1 MSVEQLDVDEFA
13 ALGDEAAELGIPL
26 SQRPD
31 VRRVSMTTVDGELSA
46 LVWGSGEPEL
56 VLLHGAGLNAHTW
69 DGVALALM
77 RPLVAID
84 LPGHGHSAWR
94 KDGCYDPTLLVESVG
109 EAIAAL
115 APRARAVCGQSLGGL
130 TTIAL
135 AARQPQQVRS
145 QVLVDALPALPDDN
159 PVRSFLSGPQRFAS
173 REEIV
178 QRALQFGF
186 GRSPEAVRR
195 GVALNTRID
204 SDGSWI
210 WRHHLGAGTAR
221 LSPDFTPLWG
231 MLEAYDG
238 AVTLL
243 RGERGFISDEQ
254 LHEFKRR
261 LPNAT
266 VEQLPT
272 GHNIQEDDPVA
283 LAQRLAALR

>member
-1 MSVEQLDVDEFA
+1 MSVQHLDADEFA
-13 ALGDEAAELGIPL
+13 SVDEEAAELGIAL
-26 SQRPD
+26 SQRPE
-31 VRRVSMTTVDGELSA
+31 VRRVSVTTAEGELSA

-56 VLLHGAGLNAHTW
+56 ALLHGAGLNAHTW
-69 DGVALALM
+69 DGVALALN

-94 KDGCYDPTLLVESVG
+94 QDGLYDPTLLAGPVG
-109 EAIAAL
+109 EA
-115 APRARAVCGQSLGGL
+115 LGSKRPEL
-130 TTIAL
+130 
-135 AARQPQQVRS
+135 VRS
-145 QVLVDALPALPDDN
+145 QVLVEAVPTLPGEN

-178 QRALQFGF
+178 QRALEFGF

-195 GVALNTRID
+195 GVALNTRMD
-204 SDGSWI
+204 GDGSWV
-210 WRHHLGAGTAR
+210 WRHHLGAGTAQ
-221 LSPDFTPLWG
+221 LSADFAPLWG
-231 MLEAYDG
+231 MLETYGG

-243 RGERGFISDEQ
+243 RGERGFISEEQ
-254 LHEFKRR
+254 LLEFKRR

-283 LAQRLAALR
+283 LAQQLGALR